1 MIILGDDDDDDFQED
16 LAIATGKVNETSKTQ
31 KTKKKSKEDA
41 AKKLKL
47 SSKMTKL
54 KEIESKYFSEDDYD
68 SLDEADSEFENE
80 NGDDSDSGSDA
91 EEVPLVKRG
100 KRQRKQSN
108 DEEITVKTKKVKSVI
123 EKDSDDSEFDLMD
136 SEDDGESDEDD
147 DESDEDDGL
156 DGLTEGL
163 DENSGE
169 DDYGTDASSGKEEAE
184 EDTKKEWEDI
194 YGRKRNQDGNVITET
209 TKYVPPH
216 LRKLADA
223 EDDDPKRKEKLM
235 RLKKQLKGYINR
247 LSEANMHKIATDID
261 GLYMQN
267 SRNDMNNTLTSLITE
282 ALISNVLAPERL
294 VLEHALLITVLHA
307 NVGSE
312 VGAHFLQKLVQ
323 SFDEKL
329 KKIDEYE
336 VENKELDNYVFILC
350 HLYTFKIFQHS
361 LIFEII
367 KKLSENLSEKSMEC
381 VLLVLRSIGFSLRKD
396 DPLALKDLILDLQ
409 SKSNE
414 ASDELKNN
422 PRLKYMMD
430 VLMAIKNNN
439 TKKMEMY
446 TSNMSDPTLGEHLK
460 KILKSML
467 VNGKYVTTLNITME
481 DLLKA
486 DERGKWWVVGSAWT
500 GNVKEIGGASNKQKE
515 ESFSEQLLDLA
526 KKQRMNTEDRKNVF
540 CTIMSAEDY
549 LDAFEKLLHLSI
561 KDQRVIVSVVIQC
574 CLSEKI
580 FNPYYSILGE
590 KFCEYDRKYQ
600 LATQYALWDRIKD
613 VKSLNNVQIKN
624 LAQFILHLIQQGAQ
638 PISVLK
644 VVEFNE
650 LDKPTLRLVRQ
661 IILGLLMGKEDVCQQ
676 VCFFFFKFVFV
687 QPFTLSFIF

>member
-54 KEIESKYFSEDDYD
+54 KAIESKYFSEDDYD

-108 DEEITVKTKKVKSVI
+108 DEELTVKTKKVKSVI

-136 SEDDGESDEDD
+136 SEDDGESDEAD

-676 VCFFFFKFVFV
+676 VCFFFSLNLCLCN
-687 QPFTLSFIF
+687 PLP

>member
-123 EKDSDDSEFDLMD
+123 EKDSDDSEFDLLD

-194 YGRKRNQDGNVITET
+194 YGRKRNQDGNVIAET

-223 EDDDPKRKEKLM
+223 EDDDPKRIEKLM

-329 KKIDEYE
+329 NKIDEYE

-676 VCFFFFKFVFV
+676 VCFFF
-687 QPFTLSFIF
+687 L

>member
-1 MIILGDDDDDDFQED
+1 
-16 LAIATGKVNETSKTQ
+16 
-31 KTKKKSKEDA
+31 
-41 AKKLKL
+41 
-47 SSKMTKL
+47 MTKL

-80 NGDDSDSGSDA
+80 NDEGGDDSGSGSDA

-100 KRQRKQSN
+100 KRQRKQVESE
-108 DEEITVKTKKVKSVI
+108 DEEIKPKKGKSVI
-123 EKDSDDSEFDLMD
+123 EKDSDDSDFDLMD
-136 SEDDGESDEDD
+136 SDDDGEEEEDD
-147 DESDEDDGL
+147 DESGDEDDGL

-163 DENSGE
+163 DENSDE
-169 DDYGTDASSGKEEAE
+169 DDYGTDVSSGKEE
-184 EDTKKEWEDI
+184 EDSKKEWEDI
-194 YGRKRNQDGNVITET
+194 YGRKRNQDGNVIAET

-216 LRKLADA
+216 LRKLAEA
-223 EDDDPKRKEKLM
+223 EDEDPKRKEKLM

-312 VGAHFLQKLVQ
+312 VGAHFLQTLVT

-396 DPLALKDLILDLQ
+396 DPLALKDLISDLQ

-414 ASDELKNN
+414 ASEELKNN

-500 GNVKEIGGASNKQKE
+500 GNVKDIGGANNKPKE

-574 CLSEKI
+574 CLSEKV

-600 LATQYALWDRIKD
+600 LSTQYALWDRIKD
-613 VKSLNNVQIKN
+613 IKSLNNVQIKN

-676 VCFFFFKFVFV
+676 VCFLFSFFRIYLIYLRALSSFDSYLLAFDVHVV
-687 QPFTLSFIF
+687 QPVLCCLLG